1 MYLLV
6 LFLVDYFII
15 TDLRDYASLISTNF
29 TKKKKS
35 PCSHTDFFDQ
45 FSGLETT
52 VSPQTTYSQSPI
64 YSPLAPQKASS
75 NGTPSVFSKPFSSEY
90 EYRQYSLSTVKPM
103 IPRSGDTSRA
113 LWSYSDSEYHP

>member
-45 FSGLETT
+45 FNGLETT
-52 VSPQTTYSQSPI
+52 VSPQTADKSRLQ
-64 YSPLAPQKASS
+64 
-75 NGTPSVFSKPFSSEY
+75 
-90 EYRQYSLSTVKPM
+90 SLSALPSCALN
-103 IPRSGDTSRA
+103 ISRLLPLMA
-113 LWSYSDSEYHP
+113 